1 MKRKEQA
8 LLYGFNDEERIQAV
22 RRTLDKLG
30 IAAHVL
36 SPEAHHQ
43 KVGYLIGSKGFRL
56 TPEDPDEEDFV
67 FPHEVLLLDKVKGK
81 RLDEVLAKLAA
92 AVQPPIRYKTVVTPF
107 TTFWTLRRLC
117 ETMQKEHAYLAERD
131 AAKEQRKKKN
141 AEKEA

>member
-8 LLYGFNDEERIQAV
+8 LLYGFNDEERIAAV
-22 RRTLDKLG
+22 RRALDKLG

-36 SPEAHHQ
+36 PPEAHHQ

-56 TPEDPDEEDFV
+56 TPEDEDEADFV

-81 RLDEVLAKLAA
+81 RLDEVLEKLAA

-107 TTFWTLRRLC
+107 NTFWTLRRLC

-131 AAKEQRKKKN
+131 VAKAKRKQQ
-141 AEKEA
+141 KEA

>member
-8 LLYGFNDEERIQAV
+8 LLYGFNDEERIHLV

-36 SPEAHHQ
+36 EPSAHHQ

-107 TTFWTLRRLC
+107 NTFWTLRRLC

-131 AAKEQRKKKN
+131 EAKEQRRQ
-141 AEKEA
+141 E